1 MQKIFLKRSTKISP
15 EIQQTKTEIK
25 PKNETKIYKEIPYNN
40 EKKIIIIGNGPSV
53 LKNDFGSIIDNF
65 DIVVR
70 INRYY
75 PNKHVGSKMTYFFC
89 SPWKLEYSDQIY
101 NTAKNI
107 LVWNIINMNSPYD
120 NKDKTIIINH
130 PKINN
135 FLCDNF
141 KFKKCP
147 SRPLVSTGIAA
158 IMTFIDLNKFEKIY
172 IHGFDGLVKGEKLH
186 YFENKINDE
195 DVHSSEL
202 EKKFINHY
210 IDKKILFRLEV

>member
-1 MQKIFLKRSTKISP
+1 MQKLFLKKPIKISP
-15 EIQQTKTEIK
+15 EINKENNEIR
-25 PKNETKIYKEIPYNN
+25 IYKVIPYNN
-40 EKKIIIIGNGPSV
+40 EKNIIIIGNGPSV
-53 LKNDFGSIIDNF
+53 LKNDFGSVIDNF

-89 SPWKLEYSDQIY
+89 SPWKLEYNDQIY

-107 LVWNIINMNSPYD
+107 LIWNIINMKSAYD
-120 NKDKTIIINH
+120 NKDKTIFVNH
-130 PKINN
+130 NKINN

-141 KFKKCP
+141 KFKK

-158 IMTFIDLNKFEKIY
+158 IMTFIDLNKFNKIY

-186 YFENKINDE
+186 YFEDKINDE

-202 EKKFINHY
+202 EKNFINHY
-210 IDKKILFRLEV
+210 VDKKILFRL